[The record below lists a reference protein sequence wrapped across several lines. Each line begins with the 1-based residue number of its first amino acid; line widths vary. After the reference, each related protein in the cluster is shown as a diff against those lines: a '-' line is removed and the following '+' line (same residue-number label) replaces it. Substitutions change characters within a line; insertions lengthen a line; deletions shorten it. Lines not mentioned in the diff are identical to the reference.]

1 MRQAVRLRWSVTR
14 LVSASPEGAAV
25 FARGQSLCVRE
36 LGWEGNFQ
44 SRCWWDLH
52 IPQEM
57 GGVCVCVCV
66 CVFKDLGGEN
76 TVETQVGITIFHRR
90 WVCVFVFSNVC
101 VYSNC
106 VCVFKGLGGR

>member
-1 MRQAVRLRWSVTR
+1 MPEASHCVFGSWAGRAISSPGVGGISIFHRRWV
-14 LVSASPEGAAV
+14 
-25 FARGQSLCVRE
+25 
-36 LGWEGNFQ
+36 
-44 SRCWWDLH
+44 
-52 IPQEM
+52 
-57 GGVCVCVCV
+57 VCVCVCV
-66 CVFKDLGGEN
+66 CVFKDSGGEN